1 MIEIEEPKIP
11 YKKKKDGDISK
22 ANRKSKHK
30 HVYDK
35 TALFFFQ
42 YKNGYTFDGEKTTF
56 FRCNEYCSIC
66 GKIGDSL
73 PKWGTP
79 DYWDWI
85 NTHTLVE
92 WLDKYPNAEVINLGE
107 IYNFY
112 DIKNIHEV
120 VDND

>member
-11 YKKKKDGDISK
+11 YRKKKDGNISK
-22 ANRKSKHK
+22 AEKKSKHK
-30 HVYDK
+30 HIYDK

-73 PKWGTP
+73 PKWGAP

-85 NTHTLVE
+85 KAHTLVE
-92 WLDKYPNAEVINLGE
+92 WLYKYPNAKVVNLGE
-107 IYNFY
+107 IHNFY
-112 DIKNIHEV
+112 DIQNINEV
-120 VDND
+120 TE